1 MSKIAI
7 IYFSKTDVTGQLAR
21 AIAAG
26 VEQQGIKQQGE
37 CEILSHRIEGSEIIE
52 GRFVNPNL
60 MDELAR
66 LSLAHR
72 PTWVEWLRS
81 LKHLPMRAVNL
92 GTTRSGQT
100 KWQQV
105 LLAEER

>member
-37 CEILSHRIEGSEIIE
+37 VKSSLT
-52 GRFVNPNL
+52 
-60 MDELAR
+60 ELKAVR
-66 LSLAHR
+66 L
-72 PTWVEWLRS
+72 LRD
-81 LKHLPMRAVNL
+81 
-92 GTTRSGQT
+92 
-100 KWQQV
+100 V
-105 LLAEER
+105 L

>member
-52 GRFVNPNL
+52 GRFV
-60 MDELAR
+60 
-66 LSLAHR
+66 
-72 PTWVEWLRS
+72 
-81 LKHLPMRAVNL
+81 
-92 GTTRSGQT
+92 
-100 KWQQV
+100 
-105 LLAEER
+105 

>member
-37 CEILSHRIEGSEIIE
+37 CEILSHRIEGS
-52 GRFVNPNL
+52 
-60 MDELAR
+60 
-66 LSLAHR
+66 
-72 PTWVEWLRS
+72 
-81 LKHLPMRAVNL
+81 
-92 GTTRSGQT
+92 
-100 KWQQV
+100 
-105 LLAEER
+105 

>member
-52 GRFVNPNL
+52 GRFVNSHL
-60 MDELAR
+60 MDELAECGCDYLW
-66 LSLAHR
+66 LSDLHG
-72 PTWVEWLRS
+72 WS
-81 LKHLPMRAVNL
+81 GCAV
-92 GTTRSGQT
+92 
-100 KWQQV
+100 
-105 LLAEER
+105 